1 MPAMNTI
8 ILADGRG
15 VTTDAGAKTVNIG
28 VCTQMSELISGYPGN
43 IDSIRQRMVEHPVF
57 TAIRDIH
64 DLRIF
69 MEAHVFAVWDFMS
82 LVKRLQRDL
91 TCIEVPWLPPRDR
104 HAAQLINQI
113 VLGEETDIDPSGEPV
128 SHLELYLGAMREVG
142 AKTARFELFQTALAN
157 GATLTGA
164 FDAAAVAPFIREF
177 TGHTLQIAGKA
188 PLLTVMA
195 NFFYGRE
202 DVIPRMFSSLLEK
215 WRIGADQAPLF
226 VYYLKRHIEVD
237 SDQHGPAAKAILVAA
252 TADDAQCGLQVLTAA
267 RQSIEARIRLW
278 DGLLA
283 SLNEWKQAR
292 AAAPAARSSST
303 SAAVRQKVL
312 SHDRG

>member
-1 MPAMNTI
+1 MNESTS
-8 ILADGRG
+8 D
-15 VTTDAGAKTVNIG
+15 TAGDIAF
-28 VCTQMSELISGYPGN
+28 M
-43 IDSIRQRMVEHPVF
+43 RQRMVEHPVF
-57 TAIRDIH
+57 TAIRDIQS
-64 DLRIF
+64 LRIF

-82 LVKRLQRDL
+82 LLKRLQRDL

-104 HAAQLINQI
+104 RAAQLINQI
-113 VLGEETDIDPSGEPV
+113 VLGEETDVGPNGEPL

-142 AKTARFELFQTALAN
+142 ANTASFELFQTTLAN
-157 GATLTGA
+157 GATLGGA
-164 FDAAAVAPFIREF
+164 FDHAAAAPFIREF
-177 TGHTLQIAGKA
+177 TGHTLQIASSA
-188 PLLTVMA
+188 PPLEVMA
-195 NFFYGRE
+195 SFFYGRE
-202 DVIPRMFSSLLEK
+202 DVIPRMFSNLLEK
-215 WRIGADQAPLF
+215 WRIGANRAPMF

>member
-1 MPAMNTI
+1 MSVEI
-8 ILADGRG
+8 ISARADH
-15 VTTDAGAKTVNIG
+15 
-28 VCTQMSELISGYPGN
+28 
-43 IDSIRQRMVEHPVF
+43 IDPTRQRMVEHPVF
-57 TAIRDIH
+57 AAIRDIQ
-64 DLRIF
+64 DLRVF

-142 AKTARFELFQTALAN
+142 ADTARFELFQTALAN
-157 GATLTGA
+157 GATLAEA

-177 TGHTLQIAGKA
+177 TAQTLETASTA
-188 PLLTVMA
+188 PLLAVMA
-195 NFFYGRE
+195 SFFYGRE

-215 WRIGADQAPLF
+215 WRIGAEQAPLF

-237 SDQHGPAAKAILVAA
+237 SDEHGPAAKAILA
-252 TADDAQCGLQVLTAA
+252 TATAGNPQRELQVLDAA
-267 RQSIEARIRLW
+267 RLSIEARIGLW

-283 SLNEWKQAR
+283 SLNEWKQAG
-292 AAAPAARSSST
+292 AAAPAAGTSFTSSAAST
-303 SAAVRQKVL
+303 SEPRF
-312 SHDRG
+312 S